1 MRVFRLGVGLAAMLA
16 ASTATLAASAAP
28 SKGDTGGKGGP
39 GPESSTQ
46 SGAEGTASTP
56 KSEVDITELQYRN
69 RSTLNPDEA
78 AAARTAEKP
87 WEATATY
94 ELHRLIRQ
102 EDVAGSPKLYQLL
115 GVTARY
121 LPTAHDSITLFG
133 GATQGFIADPT
144 ESGVRAQD
152 LTLQYAHV
160 FDLPSKFRLR
170 ATAGVTAPLS
180 YYSQIASNITT
191 PSISAA
197 LSRRFGDL
205 SLNVALR
212 GAFFWD
218 RYTSPQGLD
227 AATESSLTNGTDA
240 NTKFVLGGVLSAEY
254 SMPFWRPLS
263 AGLGLS
269 NSYYWYYNVGQC
281 PAGAGL
287 NRATGMQN
295 QTCPGGTYATGQ
307 PVQQSY
313 GGEIFVRYLL
323 PEVAGFKSDFTVA
336 YGNPNP
342 NFVLHDGIQHLYPF
356 DFRDTA
362 EFYMALG
369 GRY

>member
-1 MRVFRLGVGLAAMLA
+1 MLA

-56 KSEVDITELQYRN
+56 VSEVDITELQYRN

-78 AAARTAEKP
+78 AFGRAKEKP

-102 EDVAGSPKLYQLL
+102 EDVAGAPKLYQLL
-115 GVTARY
+115 GVSAKY

-133 GATQGFIADPT
+133 GGTEGFIADPK

-152 LTLQYAHV
+152 LTLQYAHF
-160 FDLPSKFRLR
+160 FDLPQKLKLR

-180 YYSQIASNITT
+180 YFSQIASNITT

-205 SLNVALR
+205 SLNVAVR
-212 GAFFWD
+212 GAYFWD
-218 RYTSPQGLD
+218 RYTTPQGVD
-227 AATESSLTNGTDA
+227 AATDSSITNGTGA

-254 SMPFWRPLS
+254 TMPFWRPLS
-263 AGLGLS
+263 VGAGLS

-281 PAGAGL
+281 PAGAGGQG
-287 NRATGMQN
+287 AFGTN
-295 QTCPGGTYATGQ
+295 QACPGGIQSTNQ

-313 GGEIFVRYLL
+313 GGEFFARYLL
-323 PEVAGFKSDFTVA
+323 PDVAGFKSDFTVA
-336 YGNPNP
+336 VGNPNP

-356 DFRDTA
+356 NFRETA
-362 EFYMALG
+362 EFYLALG